1 MSLFSIF
8 NKKWLFE
15 LVFFGGSGLK
25 LIFLWT
31 AQDLFFLNNYL
42 VHFTTYSYPQSAN
55 SWNIIS
61 LLRFENKILK
71 DHNANKQ
78 RFTEI
83 VDICYES
90 NIQSRHNKNT
100 SSTIILKSTNAG
112 SNNTVLETKVKQR
125 IKSTVLIKDG
135 KHILENQFSLAKW
148 LSFRCYWRFHN
159 KNLKSREISTVNSVK
174 SRSNPGT
181 TTVDLLDHVKPDVRK
196 NRHVNHS

>member
-1 MSLFSIF
+1 M
-8 NKKWLFE
+8 
-15 LVFFGGSGLK
+15 
-25 LIFLWT
+25 
-31 AQDLFFLNNYL
+31 
-42 VHFTTYSYPQSAN
+42 
-55 SWNIIS
+55 
-61 LLRFENKILK
+61 K

-100 SSTIILKSTNAG
+100 SSTVIHKSANAG

>member
-100 SSTIILKSTNAG
+100 SSTIIHKSTNAG

-159 KNLKSREISTVNSVK
+159 KNLRSREISTVNSVK

>member
-83 VDICYES
+83 VDICYKS

-100 SSTIILKSTNAG
+100 SSTIIHKSTNAG

>member
-15 LVFFGGSGLK
+15 LVFLGGSGLK

-112 SNNTVLETKVKQR
+112 NNNTVLETKVKQR

>member
-61 LLRFENKILK
+61 LLQFENKILK

-100 SSTIILKSTNAG
+100 SSTIIHKSTNAG

-159 KNLKSREISTVNSVK
+159 KNLKNREISTVNSVK

>member
-1 MSLFSIF
+1 MTF
-8 NKKWLFE
+8 WAC
-15 LVFFGGSGLK
+15 FFWGSGLK

-42 VHFTTYSYPQSAN
+42 VHFTKYSYPQSAN

-90 NIQSRHNKNT
+90 NIQSRHSKNT
-100 SSTIILKSTNAG
+100 SSTIIHKSTNAG
-112 SNNTVLETKVKQR
+112 SNNTVLETKVQQR

-159 KNLKSREISTVNSVK
+159 KNLKTREISTVNSVK

>member
-1 MSLFSIF
+1 M
-8 NKKWLFE
+8 
-15 LVFFGGSGLK
+15 
-25 LIFLWT
+25 
-31 AQDLFFLNNYL
+31 
-42 VHFTTYSYPQSAN
+42 
-55 SWNIIS
+55 
-61 LLRFENKILK
+61 K
-71 DHNANKQ
+71 DDNANKQ

-83 VDICYES
+83 VDIFYES

-100 SSTIILKSTNAG
+100 SSTIIHKSTNAG

-196 NRHVNHS
+196 NRYVNHS

>member
-1 MSLFSIF
+1 MSLFF
-8 NKKWLFE
+8 L
-15 LVFFGGSGLK
+15 GGSGLK

-31 AQDLFFLNNYL
+31 AQDLFFLNNYF

-100 SSTIILKSTNAG
+100 SSTIIHKSTNAG

>member
-1 MSLFSIF
+1 MTFWAFL
-8 NKKWLFE
+8 
-15 LVFFGGSGLK
+15 GGSGLK

-42 VHFTTYSYPQSAN
+42 VHFTKYRYPQSAN

-100 SSTIILKSTNAG
+100 SSTIIHKSTNAG

-159 KNLKSREISTVNSVK
+159 KNLKTREISTVNSVK
-174 SRSNPGT
+174 RRSNPGT
-181 TTVDLLDHVKPDVRK
+181 TTVDLLDHVKPFIRVPMTK
-196 NRHVNHS
+196 NRISIQKMIKSL

>member
-1 MSLFSIF
+1 MTF
-8 NKKWLFE
+8 WAC
-15 LVFFGGSGLK
+15 FFWGSGLK

-42 VHFTTYSYPQSAN
+42 VHFTKYSYPQSAN

-100 SSTIILKSTNAG
+100 SSTIIHKSTNAG

-159 KNLKSREISTVNSVK
+159 KNLKTREISTINSVK